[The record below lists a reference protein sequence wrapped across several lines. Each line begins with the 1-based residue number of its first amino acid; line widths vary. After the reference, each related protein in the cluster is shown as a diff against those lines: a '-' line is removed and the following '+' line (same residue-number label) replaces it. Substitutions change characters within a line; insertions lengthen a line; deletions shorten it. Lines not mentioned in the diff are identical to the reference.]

1 MRGLKV
7 EAAADQSFILP
18 FEQFLFSELKTDGT
32 DQLLKLSFST
42 HEVSLRGNGLKRLES
57 AVHRMEL
64 ASVSALP
71 ERFKSTAGAGHPFI
85 REVRVVAAQ
94 NPEKEPSA

>member
-1 MRGLKV
+1 
-7 EAAADQSFILP
+7 
-18 FEQFLFSELKTDGT
+18 LFSELKSDGT
-32 DQLLKLSFST
+32 DQVLKLSFST

-71 ERFKSTAGAGHPFI
+71 ERFKPTTGTGHPFI
-85 REVRVVAAQ
+85 REVSVVEAQ
-94 NPEKEPSA
+94 NPEKQPSV